1 MRSAA
6 RRTANIAKAI
16 HIFVNQDE
24 HSYNKSLAFRAG
36 QTHRDGRLPS
46 FPPATFAASNTA
58 VLQQKLMSISGIRS
72 RLGVPQ
78 IAALL
83 LLLVFLAQCLWFSA
97 HVPLSATEGNYVE
110 AGLLHLERLANA
122 GTSARSPLVPL
133 LAGVA
138 ARISGAESHYARL
151 GNYRFWIRSPFLFA
165 GLLLGASLWYVA
177 RRLYGNIGGYI
188 GLSLYCFS
196 PVMVGWASQAS
207 AEIVGAWG
215 AFGLIF
221 TSIAVAHTLYA
232 PREVV
237 LWNWRRILLMGLSMA
252 ICIGAQFSLWIL
264 LLPALGFMLWVGHV
278 RRGAVLAIF
287 AAACVTGLVLLWAVY
302 SFRPL
307 VFGRALAAADWLE
320 ISSQS
325 FSWSAIAPLLA
336 TFFLQNGLGLV
347 LLLLVTLVTFV
358 VWKRPRFFG
367 TAAPLF
373 TGVLLVVL
381 ALRLHFAG
389 FTFLFV
395 AMPFLVLFMAGVA
408 TDLLQSR
415 HAVLANAVIV
425 GVLIANAMIDIYSL
439 LHLTSR
445 SR

>member
-1 MRSAA
+1 MS
-6 RRTANIAKAI
+6 
-16 HIFVNQDE
+16 
-24 HSYNKSLAFRAG
+24 
-36 QTHRDGRLPS
+36 
-46 FPPATFAASNTA
+46 
-58 VLQQKLMSISGIRS
+58 VLGDRKQV
-72 RLGVPQ
+72 GVPQ

-83 LLLVFLAQCLWFSA
+83 LLLIFLAQCLWFSA
-97 HVPLSATEGNYVE
+97 HIRLTAVEGNHVE
-110 AGLLHLERLANA
+110 AGLLHLERLSNA
-122 GTSARSPLVPL
+122 GTSERSPLVPL

-138 ARISGAESHYARL
+138 ARISGAESHYGRL
-151 GNYRFWIRSPFLFA
+151 RDYRFWIRLPFLFI

-177 RRLYGNIGGYI
+177 RRLYGNVGGYI
-188 GLSLYCFS
+188 ALGLYCFS
-196 PVMVGWASQAS
+196 PVMVGWTSQAG

-264 LLPALGFMLWVGHV
+264 LVPALGFMLWVGHV
-278 RRGAVLAIF
+278 RRGAALAIF
-287 AAACVTGLVLLWAVY
+287 AAACVAALVLLWALY
-302 SFRPL
+302 SFRPV
-307 VFGRALAAADWLE
+307 VFGRALVNADWLE
-320 ISSQS
+320 ISSQTL
-325 FSWSAIAPLLA
+325 SWSAIAPLLA
-336 TFFLQNGLGLV
+336 NFFLQNGVGLV
-347 LLLLVTLVTFV
+347 LLLTVTLVTFV
-358 VWKRPRFFG
+358 VWKRSRFFG
-367 TAAPLF
+367 TAAPML
-373 TGVLLVVL
+373 TGGLLVVL

-395 AMPFLVLFMAGVA
+395 ALPFLVLFMAGVSA
-408 TDLLQSR
+408 DLLESR
-415 HAVLANAVIV
+415 YALMANAVIV